1 MKLST
6 ILRAL
11 ESLDSAAKDPRVPY
25 VIAMDCMKSAANIR
39 VGLDRAGIDIPLTGA
54 AECES
59 TFLPQSTEK
68 PC

>member
-6 ILRAL
+6 ILRAM

-25 VIAMDCMKSAANIR
+25 IIAMDCMKSAANIR

-54 AECES
+54 TECES
-59 TFLPQSTEK
+59 PSLQQSTGK